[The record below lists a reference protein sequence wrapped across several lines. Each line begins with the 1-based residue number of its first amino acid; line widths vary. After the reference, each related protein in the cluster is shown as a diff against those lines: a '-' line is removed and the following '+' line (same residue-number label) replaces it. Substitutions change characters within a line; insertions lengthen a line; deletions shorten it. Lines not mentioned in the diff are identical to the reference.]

1 MTVRWLIVMS
11 ALTLT
16 AAALRADGP
25 ADNQSDKVRPVPPP
39 GVAIPAV
46 DRVELQDGVEA
57 LGAGIDNL
65 RVALKDKPDLLELLP
80 DVQIY
85 HNAVRYA
92 LKYNEF
98 YDVKQ
103 VAIARAF
110 LKQGQ
115 ERAKDLR
122 DGKSPW
128 TTATGLVARGYIS
141 KIDGSVQPYGLVV
154 PESFQKDT
162 AEKHRLDL
170 WCHGRGE
177 NLTELNF
184 INSCEKSNAEFTP
197 AGAFVLRLY
206 GRYCC
211 ANKFAGEI
219 DALEA
224 MKHVEKHYPIDKN
237 RVVVRGF
244 SMGGAACWQFAV
256 HYPSLWA
263 AAAPGAG
270 FSETADFLKVFQSE
284 NVKPTWYEQKLYH
297 MYDCTDYA
305 GNLFNCPTVAY
316 SGADDSQKQAADM
329 MVAAAK
335 REGLTFAYLIG
346 PHTKHAYEPETKK
359 ELIKEID
366 AIVEKGR
373 DETPVEV
380 RFTTYTLRYNRDAW
394 VRVDGLEKHW
404 ERAQVNAKLL
414 PKRGG
419 INVETKNVTALTFS
433 LPVGKGEFAQGDFP
447 RITID
452 GTQVEVAQADA
463 SGKWTAH
470 LRKQDGK
477 WKSVLKADD
486 GTLTKRHGLQGPID
500 DAFMESFLMVR
511 PTGKPLNETVGAWAE
526 IEMNHAVDAWRKQF
540 RGEAQI
546 KADDAVTD
554 KDIADHNLVLWGDP
568 SSNKVLARITDK
580 LPIRWD
586 GGKVTVG
593 KDTYSAADH
602 VPVLVYPNPLNP
614 KRYVVLNSCF
624 TFREYDYLNNARQ
637 ISKLPDYAVID
648 VRTPPSPRWPGK
660 VETAGFFDEKWQLQ
674 PDGGK

>member
-1 MTVRWLIVMS
+1 VTVRWLIVLS
-11 ALTLT
+11 ALAF
-16 AAALRADGP
+16 AAGALRADGP
-25 ADNQSDKVRPVPPP
+25 ADNQTDKVRPVPPP
-39 GVAIPAV
+39 GVAIPAA
-46 DRVELQDGVEA
+46 DREELQTGVDA
-57 LGAGIDNL
+57 LGKEIDDL
-65 RVALKDKPDLLELLP
+65 RTALKDKPALLDLLP

-85 HNAVRYA
+85 YNAVRYA

-98 YDVKQ
+98 YNVKE
-103 VAIARAF
+103 VTTAKGF

-122 DGKSPW
+122 EGKAPW
-128 TTATGLVARGYIS
+128 TTATGLLARGYIS
-141 KIDGSVQPYGLVV
+141 NIDGSVQPYGIVV
-154 PESFQKDT
+154 PESFQAGSTDKR
-162 AEKHRLDL
+162 RLDL

-177 NLTELNF
+177 NLTELSF
-184 INSCEKSNAEFTP
+184 INSCQKSNAEFTP

-224 MKHVEKHYPIDKN
+224 MKHVKKHYPIDAN
-237 RVVVRGF
+237 RVVIRGF

-270 FSETADFLKVFQSE
+270 FSETADFLKVFQNE
-284 NVKPTWYEQKLYH
+284 AVKPTWYEQKLYH
-297 MYDCTDYA
+297 MYDDTDYA

-335 REGLTFAYLIG
+335 REGLKFAYLIG

-366 AIVEKGR
+366 ALAQKGR
-373 DETPVEV
+373 DETPADV
-380 RFTTYTLRYNRDAW
+380 RFTTYTLRYNHDAW

-404 ERAQVNAKLL
+404 ERGQVNAKLSDA
-414 PKRGG
+414 G
-419 INVETKNVTALTFS
+419 ITADTKNISGLTLS
-433 LPVGKGEFAQGDFP
+433 LPAGKNPFEKMAAAKVGL
-447 RITID
+447 D
-452 GTQVEVAQADA
+452 GTEIDA
-463 SGKWTAH
+463 GKARPDGSWTAH
-470 LRKQDGK
+470 FRKEDGK
-477 WKSVLKADD
+477 WKHVDSAND
-486 GTLTKRHGLQGPID
+486 GQLAKRHGLQGPID

-511 PTGKPLNETVGAWAE
+511 PTGKPLTEKVGAWTE
-526 IEMNHAVDAWRKQF
+526 TEMNHAVDAWRKQF
-540 RGEAQI
+540 RGEAPI

-554 KDIADHNLVLWGDP
+554 ADIADHNLVLWGDP
-568 SSNKVLARITDK
+568 SSNKVLARIADK

-586 GGKVTVG
+586 GAKVVVG
-593 KDTYSAADH
+593 KDSYSAADH

-648 VRTPPSPRWPGK
+648 VRTPPSPRLPGK
-660 VETAGFFDEKWQLQ
+660 IATAGFFDEKWQLQ